1 MFSWLRKKKV
11 MPPKLSQEPLR
22 EFVYLD
28 EVSLRSL
35 LSSQTGEVVDS
46 TSKQTEDIIDA
57 EVGSKIAAEVPLVAS
72 SELTSRF
79 QTSNSS
85 TLQTS
90 RKATVQS
97 WFRDFYNIPNL
108 RLIEPVVGVEAI
120 ADVDALTTS
129 TIKSIVVKSSDLE
142 RGKLVEFRVKLS
154 PDPIFHLGTMV
165 SEFTG
170 MADDYPEMFAE
181 NNANDTLREVQPIN
195 KILQRLLAGLIPV
208 RAEAIDYVVV
218 ELDHVEYVVH
228 RDAISGLQIETK
240 ALVVVGVTDH
250 LAYWKDI
257 RRVLFSDAEFTIL
270 CRISR
275 SSLQS
280 SWTPV
285 KLADLF
291 KELVPDLVSQMA
303 TVSQQPFNT
312 GIQKSG
318 SNMGTSGQLIKALFS
333 YRDHILSAAEKT
345 LTDEQ
350 EGQLREVILDQLD
363 RAETASEQ
371 RNSFNAVAA
380 KLDEFLHLE
389 LASSEHLE
397 LREASREIASLPHFP
412 SLQVT
417 STAQA
422 ITPVVAKDTAQPR
435 LLDVEV
441 VAIYW

>member
-1 MFSWLRKKKV
+1 MFSWFKKKSV
-11 MPPKLSQEPLR
+11 NPPKHSQEPLR

-46 TSKQTEDIIDA
+46 TSKQTEGAVDT
-57 EVGSKIAAEVPLVAS
+57 EVGSKITAEVPLVAS
-72 SELTSRF
+72 SEVTSRF

-97 WFRDFYNIPNL
+97 WFRDFYNIPDL

-120 ADVDALTTS
+120 ADVDALKASETRS
-129 TIKSIVVKSSDLE
+129 TVVRSSDLE
-142 RGKLVEFRVKLS
+142 RGELVEFRVKLA

-181 NNANDTLREVQPIN
+181 NNANETLREIQPIN

-208 RAEAIDYVVV
+208 RAESIDYVVA
-218 ELDHVEYVVH
+218 EFDDVEYVVH
-228 RDAISGLQIETK
+228 RDAISGLEIKTK

-291 KELVPDLVSQMA
+291 RELVPDLVKQMA
-303 TVSQQPFNT
+303 DISQQPFNT
-312 GIQKSG
+312 GIQKSEV
-318 SNMGTSGQLIKALFS
+318 NVGTSTRLIRALYS

-350 EGQLREVILDQLD
+350 ERQLREVIIDQLD

-371 RNSFNAVAA
+371 RNSFSAVAA
-380 KLDEFLHLE
+380 KLDELLDIE
-389 LASSEHLE
+389 LASSKHLE
-397 LREASREIASLPHFP
+397 LREASREIASLSHFP
-412 SLQVT
+412 SFQAT
-417 STAQA
+417 STTQA
-422 ITPVVAKDTAQPR
+422 ISPVLAKDTAQPR